1 MNPYSNPVSRYVF
14 SYDLNQ
20 PGPTMTCI
28 GSNND
33 TGTAV
38 YQQNT
43 GWKVLYSTG
52 ITQDIIA
59 SSSIFNLS
67 QEPGR
72 YIGVGQS
79 NLTILNVTNI
89 LDGATISCGI
99 IVSSRFTQI
108 ASFTVKIYCK
118 CV

>member
-1 MNPYSNPVSRYVF
+1 MNF
-14 SYDLNQ
+14 QYDLNQ

-33 TGTAV
+33 TGAV

-59 SSSIFNLS
+59 SSSIFALS
-67 QEPGR
+67 QEPGSL
-72 YIGVGQS
+72 IGVGQS
-79 NLTILNVTNI
+79 NLTILNVANI

-99 IVSSRFTQI
+99 TITASSMTMFGQI
-108 ASFTVKIYCK
+108 ATFTVKIYCK

>member
-1 MNPYSNPVSRYVF
+1 MNPYSNPVSGYVF

-33 TGTAV
+33 SGAV

-43 GWKVLYSTG
+43 GWNVLYSTG
-52 ITQDIIA
+52 ITQEIMA
-59 SSSIFNLS
+59 SSSIFFALS
-67 QEPGR
+67 QEPSSF
-72 YIGVGQS
+72 GVGQS
-79 NLTILNVTNI
+79 NLTILNVANI
-89 LDGATISCGI
+89 LDGASISCGI
-99 IVSSRFTQI
+99 LVSAKFTKI

-118 CV
+118 CA